1 MQGRY
6 RDHACVEVAAITND
20 PKDTEVWQFEA
31 RVPTGYGGRMPVD
44 QGIIGS
50 KDQCET
56 VRAKVSPTPTEP
68 CKGPY

>member
-44 QGIIGS
+44 HGIVGS
-50 KDQCET
+50 KDQSET
-56 VRAKVSPTPTEP
+56 
-68 CKGPY
+68 G